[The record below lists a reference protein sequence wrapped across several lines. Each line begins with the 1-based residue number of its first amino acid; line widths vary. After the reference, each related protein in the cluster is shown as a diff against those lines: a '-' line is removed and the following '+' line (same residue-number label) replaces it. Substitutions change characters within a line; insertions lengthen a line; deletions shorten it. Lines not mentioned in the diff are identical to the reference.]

1 MAEEKISMEDVVKQV
16 EEAQQE
22 QSNRVV
28 NGTVIDI
35 DTGGGTALVDIGYK
49 SEGIVSLDEFEGE
62 DIKIGDEVEVFIVKK
77 SRNYEHPPVLS
88 HKRARMEHRWETLYK
103 AYEDELVIDA
113 IIEKRVRGGV
123 IVDISGIKGFM
134 PASLVGYPMVKNLD
148 SVIDKSVPCKIIE
161 FDRDKRN
168 IVVSWRKAIEEDVRQ
183 KREELFEQLYPG
195 KVVKGEVSGIKSFG
209 AFVDLGGVDGL
220 LHISELSWG
229 HVNKV
234 EDVLEPGQ
242 EVEVSIKS
250 FNPNSNRIALSL
262 KDNQPHP
269 WEDIDE
275 KYKPGDELE
284 GRVTGVTNYGC
295 FVELEPGVEGLVRTE
310 ELSWVDDIK
319 NAADAVKT
327 DEKLKVRILEVDP
340 EAQRIALSVRQTQP
354 NPWKEV
360 EKNYQEGNVLEG
372 EVTHLTDFGAFVMLP
387 EGVEGLVHISDISWN
402 RDISHP
408 SDALNVG
415 DTLKVKVL
423 GIDSDKQKISL
434 GLKQMEENPYQEYPV
449 GATVEAEAGKVSRS
463 GAYLELPNGLE
474 AYLHVSNYSRDRTED
489 LRDQLDQGDKVE
501 CRVIKNNPDK
511 KYIEVSIK
519 DLQAEEEKQEMKK
532 YMDSSGSG
540 STLYDLIGDKLDGLT
555 QDKDKDDKKK

>member
-1 MAEEKISMEDVVKQV
+1 
-16 EEAQQE
+16 
-22 QSNRVV
+22 
-28 NGTVIDI
+28 
-35 DTGGGTALVDIGYK
+35 
-49 SEGIVSLDEFEGE
+49 
-62 DIKIGDEVEVFIVKK
+62 
-77 SRNYEHPPVLS
+77 
-88 HKRARMEHRWETLYK
+88 
-103 AYEDELVIDA
+103 
-113 IIEKRVRGGV
+113 
-123 IVDISGIKGFM
+123 
-134 PASLVGYPMVKNLD
+134 MVKNLD